1 MAAKKTTSKAKT
13 KTTKAA
19 KTTKKTVSVKVTKT
33 IRTVKNINLKRVNVL
48 SALIFILSAAAAG
61 VFMGPA
67 TYGVTVNYLSA
78 DAINQTVVPAYRHLK
93 DIDLHWL
100 LVAVLALSAIGPLM
114 HVTRMKQTYTD
125 AVKAKVMPW
134 RWLEWS
140 VITLLVTNLVAL
152 LAGYQDLATLKLFGI
167 VVLVIGLLSWC
178 AERST
183 NLGDSKAARV
193 SHLAALVLAAGVVV
207 LIGASLV
214 TTYIYGQVRAPW
226 YVYAAFAVLVVSLAL
241 NSFNQYKQVR
251 AKNAWKNYQVV
262 ERNYLVINLLSKV
275 ALAAVLIVGFSK

>member
-33 IRTVKNINLKRVNVL
+33 ARSAKNINLSRVNVL
-48 SALIFILSAAAAG
+48 SALIFASAAVAAG
-61 VFMGPA
+61 FLMGRA
-67 TYGVTVNYLSA
+67 SYEVTVNYLTA
-78 DAINQTVVPAYRHLK
+78 DAVNQTVVPAYRHLK
-93 DIDLHWL
+93 EIDLRWL
-100 LVAVLALSAIGPLM
+100 LVAVLALSAVGPLM
-114 HVTRMKQTYTD
+114 HITRMKQTYAD
-125 AVKAKVMPW
+125 AVKSKVMPW

-152 LAGYQDLATLKLFGI
+152 LAGYQDLATLKLLGI

-183 NLGDSKAARV
+183 NQGDTKAARV
-193 SHLAALVLAAGVVV
+193 SHLVALVLAAGVVV
-207 LIGASLV
+207 LIGASLLA
-214 TTYIYGQVRAPW
+214 TYVYGQVRAPW
-226 YVYAAFAVLVVSLAL
+226 YVYAAFGVLAANLAL
-241 NSFNQYKQVR
+241 NSINQYKQVR

-262 ERNYLVINLLSKV
+262 ERNYLVINLVSKV
-275 ALAAVLIVGFSK
+275 ALAAVLIVGLSK